1 MEANIYVI
9 LPPKCIESPQHPMV
23 KVLSLND
30 SYVTTSLRNTS
41 NLGESVL
48 YCANNKTENV
58 WRLYFHNKTIHR
70 G

>member
-1 MEANIYVI
+1 MLYY
-9 LPPKCIESPQHPMV
+9 LQKCIEFPHHSKV
-23 KVLSLND
+23 KIFLRNE

-48 YCANNKTENV
+48 YCASNKTENV
-58 WRLYFHNKTIHR
+58 WRLYFGNRSIPR